1 MALPGRP
8 LGARVQEDGL
18 EAVDRVREPGFG
30 RRLLLEFVPERA
42 EFERLVRGQEAED
55 PVRRPGLPRVLLDH
69 ARGVVGEGVAGVDLH
84 EVVDEEHL
92 QDAQHVEVRRVRV
105 LGQDDDGEAEV
116 PRVLGVVL
124 RPAALRAERLAEDLL

>member
-1 MALPGRP
+1 M
-8 LGARVQEDGL
+8 
-18 EAVDRVREPGFG
+18 
-30 RRLLLEFVPERA
+30 
-42 EFERLVRGQEAED
+42 
-55 PVRRPGLPRVLLDH
+55 LLDH

-92 QDAQHVEVRRVRV
+92 QDAQHVEGRRVRV